1 MPNWCYNKLV
11 VKSNGD
17 LNEFRRFMK
26 QGRRIETYDGEQEN
40 VWRISNYLPTP
51 EGLLSKNISESE
63 KKNLKNTLGFDN
75 WYDWRL
81 FYWGTKWD
89 CDNNGFDTYTDE
101 NSIFE
106 TDFDSAWGPPSEFLI
121 NVSIMYPSLSFQ
133 LEYLEPGMSFAGTTY
148 INNGFLLD
156 ICSDPVHKN
165 EDGEIINVEY
175 DDDNETYILSNGLSY
190 DEDEWF
196 NNELSIQKNPFENL
210 KY

>member
-17 LNEFRRFMK
+17 LNEFRRFIE
-26 QGRRIETYDGEQEN
+26 QGRRIETYDGDEEN

-51 EGLLSKNISESE
+51 EGLLSKNKSESE
-63 KKNLKNTLGFDN
+63 KMNLKNTLGFDN
-75 WYDWRL
+75 AYEWRL

-89 CDNNGFDTYTDE
+89 CDNYGFESYTDE

-106 TDFDSAWGPPSEFLI
+106 TDFDSAWSPPTEFLI

-175 DDDNETYILSNGLSY
+175 DDDNEMYILSNGLSY
-190 DEDEWF
+190 NEDEWF
-196 NNELSIQKNPFENL
+196 DNELSIQKNPFENL